1 MSSQRP
7 GRLDSLQAFSL
18 CASLS
23 WFISW
28 AEDGRIS
35 YKMARPE
42 LSPACMSQ
50 LVKLGFLLLLESTL
64 LKKGKLERSDLVL
77 LVDGLG
83 KIITLM
89 LLG

>member
-1 MSSQRP
+1 
-7 GRLDSLQAFSL
+7 
-18 CASLS
+18 
-23 WFISW
+23 
-28 AEDGRIS
+28 
-35 YKMARPE
+35 MARAE

-50 LVKLGFLLLLESTL
+50 LVKLGFLPLLESMF
-64 LKKGKLERSDLVL
+64 LKKGKLGRSDLVL